1 MEVWSCQVDQINAPN
16 RHVAIPNQFGHH
28 MACVSLQSVQERSVT
43 YSFMFFVS
51 LFYFVLTTGKKS
63 KVEDYSRLQES
74 SSAKSTGM
82 FKKSKFTR
90 KMNIMFMIVIS
101 AENGL
106 AAPDSA
112 NTQLGS
118 SSNFKDPTKIEY
130 VLDWPS
136 VVKKYYNVIKN
147 VPTES

>member
-1 MEVWSCQVDQINAPN
+1 MEVWTCQVDQINAPN
-16 RHVAIPNQFGHH
+16 RHVAIPNQFGYH
-28 MACVSLQSVQERSVT
+28 MASVSLQSVQERSVT
-43 YSFMFFVS
+43 YSFLMFFVS
-51 LFYFVLTTGKKS
+51 LLYLLQAKNLKLKITLDYKS
-63 KVEDYSRLQES
+63 PQVQRAQACLRKVSLQ
-74 SSAKSTGM
+74 
-82 FKKSKFTR
+82 R
-90 KMNIMFMIVIS
+90 KMNILFMIIIS

>member
-1 MEVWSCQVDQINAPN
+1 
-16 RHVAIPNQFGHH
+16 
-28 MACVSLQSVQERSVT
+28 
-43 YSFMFFVS
+43 MFFVS

-90 KMNIMFMIVIS
+90 KMNISFMIVIS